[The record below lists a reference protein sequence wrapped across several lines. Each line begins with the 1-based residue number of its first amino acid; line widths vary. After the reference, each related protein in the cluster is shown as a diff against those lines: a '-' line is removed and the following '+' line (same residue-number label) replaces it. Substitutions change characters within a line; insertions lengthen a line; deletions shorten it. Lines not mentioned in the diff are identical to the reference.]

1 LDKDESIENFH
12 MKTIAAGED
21 FKYTYLLEKGISNV
35 RGGVKVLHDMN
46 YPKEIIDDTMNSA

>member
-1 LDKDESIENFH
+1 

-21 FKYTYLLEKGISNV
+21 FKYTYLLERGISNI

-46 YPKEIIDDTMNSA
+46 YPMEIIEDTMKAASA